1 MNNRTVGT
9 EKEKM
14 AAEYL
19 VGKGYRILDMNYRC
33 KTGEIDIIALN
44 EDTIVFVEVKYRT
57 GKRYGM
63 AVEAVSAAKQKT
75 IRQVAMYYLVTR
87 FHKSDV
93 ECRFDVIGIDREEI
107 THITNAF

>member
-1 MNNRTVGT
+1 MNKRTVGT
-9 EKEKM
+9 EKEKL

-33 KTGEIDIIALN
+33 KTGEIDIIASH
-44 EDTIVFVEVKYRT
+44 EDTIVFAEVKYRA
-57 GKRYGM
+57 GKRYGT

-87 FHKSDV
+87 LHKSNV
-93 ECRFDVIGIDREEI
+93 GCRFDVIGIDRDEI
-107 THITNAF
+107 THIINAF